1 MDLPRRRDISQVH
14 HLGFFPTPALRQPAT
29 LMLSRQL
36 SVIGAEAPRPAEGSR
51 SKQLYQE
58 RNSNEANHIQ
68 GIEPREE
75 RERYLATPPRQKGA
89 TRPK

>member
-14 HLGFFPTPALRQPAT
+14 HLGFFPIPALHQAT
-29 LMLSRQL
+29 LRLSRPL